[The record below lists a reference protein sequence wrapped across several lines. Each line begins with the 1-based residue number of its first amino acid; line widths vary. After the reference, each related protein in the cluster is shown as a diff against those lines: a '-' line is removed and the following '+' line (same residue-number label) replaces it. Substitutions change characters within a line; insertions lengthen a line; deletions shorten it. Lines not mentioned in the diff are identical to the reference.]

1 MAAHYVFTNNTFCLR
16 LFVCAINMFKLQDR
30 PENICVF
37 YSVIGR
43 ISVFRLVFFIF
54 VCVEITGREDG
65 CIHVFF
71 YNLQTGWTE
80 IFKLYNII

>member
-54 VCVEITGREDG
+54 VCMEITGREDG

-71 YNLQTGWTE
+71 
-80 IFKLYNII
+80 IICKQAGQKYLSCII

>member
-1 MAAHYVFTNNTFCLR
+1 
-16 LFVCAINMFKLQDR
+16 MFKLQDR

-54 VCVEITGREDG
+54 VCMEITGREDG

-71 YNLQTGWTE
+71 
-80 IFKLYNII
+80 IICKQAGQKYLSCII